1 MNSVFFKRAS
11 LLLTLTT
18 LSVFSGG
25 LSAEAQTNNS
35 NLERKDNKV
44 LTSASVLKSETGTVV
59 AQVEPTAP
67 DNATPSTPGTD
78 GITPTTPGTDGTYTP
93 TTPGT
98 DGTYTPTTPDPQ
110 SVPPTTTPDP
120 QSVPPTTT
128 PDPQS
133 VPPTT
138 TPETTPTQETTP
150 NDSTFG
156 DDVEPGR
163 ATRGGS
169 SYIGVAGNIGLSGS
183 DTGLGG
189 TNFSVISKI
198 GFTNAVSVRPSV
210 VIGDNTTILIPVT
223 YDFSV
228 RPTGVEQEAISTFAP
243 YIGAGIGIATG
254 DSSDVGPMLTAGV
267 DVPITPQFTATAGV
281 NAGFFDDVSVGL
293 AIGVG
298 YNFGGF

>member
-18 LSVFSGG
+18 LSVFASG
-25 LSAEAQTNNS
+25 LSAQAQTNNS

-44 LTSASVLKSETGTVV
+44 LTSASVLKSETGTMV

-67 DNATPSTPGTD
+67 DNA
-78 GITPTTPGTDGTYTP
+78 TP

-98 DGTYTPTTPDPQ
+98 DGTYTPTTPDTQ
-110 SVPPTTTPDP
+110 SVPPTTAPD
-120 QSVPPTTT
+120 T
-128 PDPQS
+128 QS

-138 TPETTPTQETTP
+138 TPETTPTTPTQETQPTE
-150 NDSTFG
+150 STFG
-156 DDVEPGR
+156 DDVEAGR

-169 SYIGVAGNIGLSGS
+169 SYIGVAGNIGLGGGR
-183 DTGLGG
+183 TALGEG
-189 TNFSVISKI
+189 NFSVISKI

-228 RPTGVEQEAISTFAP
+228 RPTGVDAEAISTFAP

-254 DSSDVGPMLTAGV
+254 DNSDVAPMLTAGV
-267 DVPITPQFTATAGV
+267 DVPIASQFTATAAV
-281 NAGFFDDVSVGL
+281 NAGFFDSTSVGL

>member
-18 LSVFSGG
+18 LSVFASG
-25 LSAEAQTNNS
+25 LSAQAQTNNS
-35 NLERKDNKV
+35 NFERKDNKV
-44 LTSASVLKSETGTVV
+44 LTSASVLKSGTGTNV

-67 DNATPSTPGTD
+67 DNA
-78 GITPTTPGTDGTYTP
+78 TP

-98 DGTYTPTTPDPQ
+98 DGTYTPTTPD
-110 SVPPTTTPDP
+110 T
-120 QSVPPTTT
+120 
-128 PDPQS
+128 QS

-138 TPETTPTQETTP
+138 TPETTPTTPTQETQPTE
-150 NDSTFG
+150 STFG
-156 DDVEPGR
+156 DDVEAGR

-169 SYIGVAGNIGLSGS
+169 SYIGVAGNIGLGGGE
-183 DTGLGG
+183 TALGEG
-189 TNFSVISKI
+189 NFSVISKI

-228 RPTGVEQEAISTFAP
+228 RPTGVDAEAISTFAP

-254 DSSDVGPMLTAGV
+254 DNSDVAPMLTAGV
-267 DVPITPQFTATAGV
+267 DVPIASQFTATAAV
-281 NAGFFDDVSVGL
+281 NAGFFDSTSVGL